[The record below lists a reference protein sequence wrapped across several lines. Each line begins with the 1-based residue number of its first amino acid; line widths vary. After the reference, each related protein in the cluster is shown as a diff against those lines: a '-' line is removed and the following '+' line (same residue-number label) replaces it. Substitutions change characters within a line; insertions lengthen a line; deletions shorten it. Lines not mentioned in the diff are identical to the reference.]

1 MVNSGTQ
8 VFLVTQERTMSVSR
22 RTLLATLVA
31 APLAAALP
39 LASAPA
45 QARTAAQTVDVR
57 GLGGVAVD
65 SFNVRVLSVD
75 LPTRTVQV
83 ERRGRQ
89 WRVTLPEEFGSLNA
103 LRRRDR
109 LQINRVES
117 ALVSVDPAQRGARP
131 DVAFSTARNDGMFGN
146 LPARW
151 VVRNVTVTAR
161 FTSFDAARGTVSYE
175 GPEGART
182 VRVTDPAVVTALQ
195 RLKKGDMVRLSFT
208 EATEF
213 VLTPRN

>member
-1 MVNSGTQ
+1 MP
-8 VFLVTQERTMSVSR
+8 VSR
-22 RTLLATLVA
+22 RTLLASLVA
-31 APLAAALP
+31 GPLVACLPGAVALARAPD
-39 LASAPA
+39 
-45 QARTAAQTVDVR
+45 RTVEVR

-89 WRVTLPEEFGSLNA
+89 WRITLPEEFGSLNA

-117 ALVSVDPAQRGARP
+117 ALVTVAPARRGARP
-131 DVAFSTARNDGMFGN
+131 DVTFSATRNDGLFGN

-161 FTSFDAARGTVSYE
+161 FVSFDAARGTVSYE
-175 GPEGART
+175 GPEGPRT
-182 VRVTDPAVVTALQ
+182 VRVADPAVVSALQ
-195 RLKKGDMVRLSFT
+195 QLKRGDMVNLSFT

-213 VLTPRN
+213 VLTPRS